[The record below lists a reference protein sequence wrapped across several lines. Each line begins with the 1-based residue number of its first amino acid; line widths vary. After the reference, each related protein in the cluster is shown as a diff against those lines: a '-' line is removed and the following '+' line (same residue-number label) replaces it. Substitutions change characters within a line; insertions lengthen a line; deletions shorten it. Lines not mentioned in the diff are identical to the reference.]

1 MTDETRL
8 RADIETRIQTLRYAE
23 AHRFAKAERE
33 RCTDDILR
41 DVDALI
47 AASRARVRELETA
60 LRPFATFWN
69 QWQRKPLS
77 GMADTFYAIH
87 TGTEYAAELRRSDC
101 ERAAALLSEE
111 PIHDR

>member
-60 LRPFATFWN
+60 LRELAEACDTEKNRVPLN
-69 QWQRKPLS
+69 QP
-77 GMADTFYAIH
+77 
-87 TGTEYAAELRRSDC
+87 
-101 ERAAALLSEE
+101 RAATTLMAL
-111 PIHDR
+111 R

>member
-8 RADIETRIQTLRYAE
+8 AQIEARIANAGQLVARRDGLDSVTDATRADIAW
-23 AHRFAKAERE
+23 
-33 RCTDDILR
+33 
-41 DVDALI
+41 LI
-47 AASRARVRELETA
+47 EQVTASRARVRELETA